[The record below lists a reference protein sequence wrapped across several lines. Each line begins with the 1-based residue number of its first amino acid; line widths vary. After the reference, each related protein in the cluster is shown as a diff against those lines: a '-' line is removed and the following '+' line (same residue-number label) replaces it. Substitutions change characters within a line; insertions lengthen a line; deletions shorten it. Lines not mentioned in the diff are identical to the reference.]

1 MVMRVGL
8 FAALVLAL
16 MVAVKDGR
24 FLKTTGLTAVCVV
37 AQTAADG
44 TQLEACR
51 PGKLQGVPDLSGN
64 GCKDAGKAGSYEY
77 WRCPAGVESGPNG
90 N

>member
-1 MVMRVGL
+1 MVMRV
-8 FAALVLAL
+8 FVVAALVGGL

-24 FLKTTGLTAVCVV
+24 FMKTTGLTAVCVV

-51 PGKLQGVPDLSGN
+51 PGKLQGVPNLSAN
-64 GCKDAGKAGSYEY
+64 GCKDAGKAGSY
-77 WRCPAGVESGPNG
+77 
-90 N
+90 

>member
-1 MVMRVGL
+1 M
-8 FAALVLAL
+8 LAL

-24 FLKTTGLTAVCVV
+24 VLKTTGLTAVCVV

-64 GCKDAGKAGSYEY
+64 GCKSAGKEGTLRVLALPGSGRLGSERPLSYQ
-77 WRCPAGVESGPNG
+77 RR
-90 N
+90 

>member
-8 FAALVLAL
+8 VAALVLAL

-64 GCKDAGKAGSYEY
+64 GRSAGKEGTYEY
-77 WRCPAGVESGPNG
+77 SRCPAAVASAPSGR
-90 N
+90 